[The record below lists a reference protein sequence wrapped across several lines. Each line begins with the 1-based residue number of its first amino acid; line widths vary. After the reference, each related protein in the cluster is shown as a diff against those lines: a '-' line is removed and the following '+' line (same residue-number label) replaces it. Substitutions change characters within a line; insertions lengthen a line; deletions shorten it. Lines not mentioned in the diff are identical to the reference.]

1 MVHKILPLSV
11 YYDKIMNFIN
21 LSSNTETGIVSKSL
35 IEAVNEI
42 TREYTI
48 FINQLEIEY
57 FADNLD
63 IQKLW
68 YLSQSSLKILE
79 NLQKLCFQSTLVKGG
94 ALLNIIYGFLQ
105 GNTDSELE
113 KLYKFLLEK
122 SLQKYLN
129 MMKLWVCK
137 GLLIDNFEEFMVV
150 LSDGFTK
157 ENMGEYYYDLFWE
170 KKFIL
175 SKTNTPIFLSDIQDK
190 ILFIGK
196 CLNILRE
203 CKIEF
208 ICPFEEE
215 FDKFLL
221 EYKNKKPQ
229 IKDVINNKNKNFLNE
244 NYDSENDQELNPINN
259 DKTNNYNNINLNYN
273 DPNTS
278 NINKAYN
285 SNQNFDQNNSGSKK
299 TSIFEA
305 DIIIEFRNLIDKIY
319 NWANN
324 SLKTILYQQ
333 YNITS
338 ILKSIKKFYFMECG
352 DFYNYLIDT
361 LDDLLLQEKNVADV
375 KKIESCI
382 DNALRSTSAYLD
394 SNKDLFSFNLSNM
407 IVRTEKIYL
416 DKFSKIL
423 QLNDVKSLLIKILE
437 LNEDQSFFEFKDSK
451 VLESLVLEISVNW
464 PLNLIFSKKA
474 IMKYKILFR
483 QLLILK
489 YEEKKLSEIWI
500 LQQNFKGIKLQ
511 NYLKSSYLLR
521 DRMINFIKSII
532 YYFFN
537 EVIEPNYINFL
548 EDLSQSKSIDDIII
562 NHDKFLDNCLKE
574 CLLDDSD
581 ILVLLNDIITTCLV
595 YSKVIIKYY
604 NSFISDIK
612 LDYEDIDNLRD
623 CKGNNEYQKRSKVQI
638 EKETKIFE
646 AIFVGEK
653 FFEAVDKFS
662 TSFENRLESLM
673 DRINKLY
680 IYFFFFFFN

>member
-1 MVHKILPLSV
+1 MVHKILPLSL

-21 LSSNTETGIVSKSL
+21 LSSNTETGIISKSL
-35 IEAVNEI
+35 IEAVKEI
-42 TREYTI
+42 IREYII

-57 FADNLD
+57 FSDNLD

-94 ALLNIIYGFLQ
+94 ALINIIYGFLQ

-122 SLQKYLN
+122 SMQKYLN
-129 MMKLWVCK
+129 ILKQWVCK
-137 GLLIDNFEEFMVV
+137 GLLIDNFQEFMVM
-150 LSDGFTK
+150 LNDNFNK

-175 SKTNTPIFLSDIQDK
+175 SRTNTPIFLSDIQDK

-208 ICPFEEE
+208 ICPFESE
-215 FDKFLL
+215 FDKFLHHQKSKKSEIKNINSNGTGL
-221 EYKNKKPQ
+221 EDDFNLQNHTKNKY
-229 IKDVINNKNKNFLNE
+229 DFE
-244 NYDSENDQELNPINN
+244 NIPNYS
-259 DKTNNYNNINLNYN
+259 KNYNNNVI
-273 DPNTS
+273 
-278 NINKAYN
+278 YN
-285 SNQNFDQNNSGSKK
+285 STTHKK
-299 TSIFEA
+299 TSIFET
-305 DIIIEFRNLIDKIY
+305 DIIIEFRNLIEKIY
-319 NWANN
+319 EWANS
-324 SLKTILYQQ
+324 SLKSILYQE
-333 YNITS
+333 YNIIS

-352 DFYNYLIDT
+352 DFYNFVIDT
-361 LDDLLLQEKNVADV
+361 TDEMLLQEKNVADV
-375 KKIESCI
+375 KKIESSI
-382 DNALRSTSAYLD
+382 DNAFRSTSAYLD
-394 SNKDLFSFNLSNM
+394 ANRDLFSFNLSNM
-407 IVRTEKIYL
+407 VVRTEKIYL
-416 DKFSKIL
+416 EKYSKIL
-423 QLNDVKSLLIKILE
+423 QMNDIKSLMMKINE

-451 VLESLVLEISVNW
+451 VMESLVLEITMKW
-464 PLNLIFSKKA
+464 PLNLVFSKKA
-474 IMKYKILFR
+474 LMKYKILFR

-511 NYLKSSYLLR
+511 NYLKPSYLLR

-537 EVIEPNYINFL
+537 EVIEPNYLSFL
-548 EDLSQSKSIDDIII
+548 DDLTHSKSVDEIIT

-581 ILVLLNDIITTCLV
+581 ILVLLNEIITTCLV

-604 NSFISDIK
+604 NSFIDDIK
-612 LDYEDIDNLRD
+612 HNYDNFDNL
-623 CKGNNEYQKRSKVQI
+623 NNFRGMDYQKKRKMQVEKESKV
-638 EKETKIFE
+638 FE

-653 FFEAVDKFS
+653 FFETVDKFS
-662 TSFENRLESLM
+662 TSFENRLEALM
-673 DRINKLY
+673 ERINRLY
-680 IYFFFFFFN
+680 FIIDFFNNNILIFF